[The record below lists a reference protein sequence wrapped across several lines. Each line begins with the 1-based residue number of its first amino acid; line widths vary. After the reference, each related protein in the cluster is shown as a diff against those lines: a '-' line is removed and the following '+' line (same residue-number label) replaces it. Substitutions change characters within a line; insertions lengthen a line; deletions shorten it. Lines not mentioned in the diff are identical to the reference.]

1 MDYRILFRYNDFYF
15 LYFLLFEERT
25 IPPWI
30 IPFGIVIATAFCIL
44 LTGCIY
50 LAMFQTRKGF
60 NIKLWEFFKEQ
71 EDGKR
76 TEELKKERDSIEKKT
91 SFDNPTYDE
100 LM

>member
-1 MDYRILFRYNDFYF
+1 
-15 LYFLLFEERT
+15 
-25 IPPWI
+25 
-30 IPFGIVIATAFCIL
+30 
-44 LTGCIY
+44 
-50 LAMFQTRKGF
+50 MFQTRKGF